1 MDEQRKDCK
10 VCTWFALAAAKKQIS
25 TWLRSRNPLL
35 QQPDTGLTVALYANT
50 EQIWTQSCTL
60 AISMVRVTQQK
71 KKEPSEMAASS
82 FLLPRTQ
89 ECMNHPILLG
99 PIYLSG
105 FMSGSV
111 IFYNMSDVCELGIHP
126 CCPMRPS
133 RPPQEEHTSVAL
145 LTISKDTLIPMIVI
159 YVSGCCY
166 NKNTQH
172 GWLQQRRIHPS
183 SQAASWEH
191 SWAKH

>member
-10 VCTWFALAAAKKQIS
+10 VCTRRCKKQIS

-60 AISMVRVTQQK
+60 AISMVNCNSGIHESPNIIRANTC
-71 KKEPSEMAASS
+71 S
-82 FLLPRTQ
+82 FSTHLDL
-89 ECMNHPILLG
+89 CLG
-99 PIYLSG
+99 PLYFTTWVTCASWEYTHVAQWG
-105 FMSGSV
+105 
-111 IFYNMSDVCELGIHP
+111 
-126 CCPMRPS
+126 
-133 RPPQEEHTSVAL
+133 PPGLHKKNTPQWPL
-145 LTISKDTLIPMIVI
+145 LTISKYTLIPMIVI
-159 YVSGCCY
+159 YVSGCWY
-166 NKNTQH
+166 TNNTLH
-172 GWLQQRRIHPS
+172 GWLQERRIHRS